1 MLHACLLRGWRWSS
15 VGLSL
20 RRRLQSATT
29 TVPLKVYYT
38 KAEDDLILQGRRE
51 KRPTLAIAR
60 ELGRSPASVHRRSL
74 RLDLKGALPIVRE
87 SLFSTEGWDK
97 ISAMRAAGE
106 SFRTIAQALEVSL
119 GTMLCQW
126 RHMRTKPER
135 SPDRTATSAE
145 RLHMI
150 SLRNDQML
158 RPAQIAIRTGRSTTV
173 VRRALRSPL
182 NTKRKPLEKP
192 ARPYTQA
199 EDGEIIRL
207 REQDGLTYAQIA
219 ARMQER
225 SAKGVQHRYY
235 GYLRDR
241 GATRKVNNSL
251 SCTKVEAA
259 ELIRLR
265 KDGRLSFA
273 QIVELFPGR
282 NAMALNEKHFRLTKG
297 RK

>member
-1 MLHACLLRGWRWSS
+1 M
-15 VGLSL
+15 
-20 RRRLQSATT
+20 
-29 TVPLKVYYT
+29 
-38 KAEDDLILQGRRE
+38 
-51 KRPTLAIAR
+51 
-60 ELGRSPASVHRRSL
+60 
-74 RLDLKGALPIVRE
+74 
-87 SLFSTEGWDK
+87 
-97 ISAMRAAGE
+97 
-106 SFRTIAQALEVSL
+106 AQALQVFL
-119 GTMLCQW
+119 GTMRSQW

-135 SPDRTATSAE
+135 SPNRTATSAE
-145 RLHMI
+145 RLQMI

-158 RPAQIAIRTGRSTTV
+158 RLAQIAIRTGRSTTA

-182 NTKRKPLEKP
+182 NTERKPLKKP

-225 SAKGVQHRYY
+225 SAKGVQHR
-235 GYLRDR
+235 

-251 SCTKVEAA
+251 SYTKDEAG

-282 NAMALNEKHFRLTKG
+282 NAMALNDKHLHLTKG
-297 RK
+297 GK

>member
-1 MLHACLLRGWRWSS
+1 MRK
-15 VGLSL
+15 
-20 RRRLQSATT
+20 
-29 TVPLKVYYT
+29 P
-38 KAEDDLILQGRRE
+38 
-51 KRPTLAIAR
+51 
-60 ELGRSPASVHRRSL
+60 
-74 RLDLKGALPIVRE
+74 
-87 SLFSTEGWDK
+87 LFSTEDWHT
-97 ISAMRAAGE
+97 IAAMRTAGE
-106 SFRTIAQALEVSL
+106 TFRTMAQALQVFL
-119 GTMLCQW
+119 GTMRSQW

-135 SPDRTATSAE
+135 SPNRTATSAE
-145 RLHMI
+145 RLQMI

-158 RPAQIAIRTGRSTTV
+158 RLAQIAIRTGRSTTA

-182 NTKRKPLEKP
+182 NTERKPLKKP

>member
-1 MLHACLLRGWRWSS
+1 MPVARLALVQRLPVFAATSSEHCHYRAVQSVLH
-15 VGLSL
+15 
-20 RRRLQSATT
+20 
-29 TVPLKVYYT
+29 
-38 KAEDDLILQGRRE
+38 QGRGRCNIEGTTRE
-51 KRPTLAIAR
+51 VANR
-60 ELGRSPASVHRRSL
+60 GHRQRAGKVV
-74 RLDLKGALPIVRE
+74 RLDLKGALPIVRK
-87 SLFSTEGWDK
+87 SLFSTEDWDK
-97 ISAMRAAGE
+97 ITAMRAAGE
-106 SFRTIAQALEVSL
+106 SFRTIAQALQVSL

-158 RPAQIAIRTGRSTTV
+158 RLAQIAIRTGRSTTV

-182 NTKRKPLEKP
+182 NTERKPLEKP

-199 EDGEIIRL
+199 QDGEIIRL

-251 SCTKVEAA
+251 SYTKVEAG

-265 KDGRLSFA
+265 KHGRLSFA

-282 NAMALNEKHFRLTKG
+282 NAMALNDKHLHLTKG

>member
-1 MLHACLLRGWRWSS
+1 M
-15 VGLSL
+15 
-20 RRRLQSATT
+20 
-29 TVPLKVYYT
+29 
-38 KAEDDLILQGRRE
+38 
-51 KRPTLAIAR
+51 
-60 ELGRSPASVHRRSL
+60 RS
-74 RLDLKGALPIVRE
+74 
-87 SLFSTEGWDK
+87 
-97 ISAMRAAGE
+97 
-106 SFRTIAQALEVSL
+106 
-119 GTMLCQW
+119 QW
-126 RHMRTKPER
+126 RHMSTKPETN
-135 SPDRTATSAE
+135 PDRTVTSAE
-145 RLHMI
+145 RLQMI
-150 SLRNDQML
+150 SLRNDQKL
-158 RPAQIAIRTGRSTTV
+158 KLTQIAIRTGRSTAAV
-173 VRRALRSPL
+173 IRALRSPL
-182 NTKRKPLEKP
+182 NTERKPLKKP

-241 GATRKVNNSL
+241 GATRKVNDSL
-251 SCTKVEAA
+251 SYTKDEVG

>member
-1 MLHACLLRGWRWSS
+1 
-15 VGLSL
+15 
-20 RRRLQSATT
+20 
-29 TVPLKVYYT
+29 
-38 KAEDDLILQGRRE
+38 
-51 KRPTLAIAR
+51 
-60 ELGRSPASVHRRSL
+60 
-74 RLDLKGALPIVRE
+74 
-87 SLFSTEGWDK
+87 
-97 ISAMRAAGE
+97 
-106 SFRTIAQALEVSL
+106 
-119 GTMLCQW
+119 MLCQW

-192 ARPYTQA
+192 SRPYTQA

-225 SAKGVQHRYY
+225 SAKGVQHR
-235 GYLRDR
+235 

-251 SCTKVEAA
+251 SYTKVEAA